1 MANVK
6 QNTTQIDNHEF
17 PGRMKL
23 TPEMLEHS
31 PLQTYRRSAWELA
44 AQLSFPLKKDE
55 AWRWVDLSELNFAEL
70 QQADGRA
77 KTAALTPDQLKG
89 LTKSGRGYLGSLIIS
104 PAGVVRQIVS
114 TNVER
119 AGVIFTDF
127 RSAEKD
133 YPELV
138 AKLAGSVVKPEES
151 KFAAMTAALAEDG
164 LLLYVPKNCRLEQ
177 PLLVQIL
184 AAAGDHQ
191 ATFTHTLIWLEAGA
205 LVDLELAFGS
215 LPTSSSSQPFH
226 SGIVEVHLDDDAV
239 LNLTEIQ
246 EFDHQVWN
254 ITHERAQVG
263 RNTRLTWLYGAL
275 GTHLSKNFIDIDL
288 LGRNAEVQVKGFY
301 LTDDNQHIDLDTQQN
316 HLAART
322 TSNLLFKGAVTES
335 SVAVWEGMIYV
346 APTAMQTDGYQSS
359 RNLVL
364 SRSAKV
370 NAIPGL
376 EILADDVRCSHGATV
391 GKIDEEELFYL
402 QARGIPLLDAEQLIL
417 EGFFGEVLELTPD
430 EAIKE
435 ILKSKITKKFAEVR
449 SRREQTEVG

>member
-17 PGRMKL
+17 PGLLSL
-23 TPEMLEHS
+23 TPEMFEHS

-55 AWRWVDLSELNFAEL
+55 AWRWVDLSKLNFAAL
-70 QQADGRA
+70 QQSNGSA
-77 KTAALTPDQLKG
+77 KAAAFTPEQLEG
-89 LTKSGRGYLGSLIIS
+89 LTKRENGHSGSLIIS
-104 PAGVVRQIVS
+104 PAGVVRQVDA
-114 TNVER
+114 TVER

-138 AKLAGSVVKPEES
+138 AKLSGSVVKPEES
-151 KFAAMTAALAEDG
+151 KFAAMTAALAEEG

-191 ATFTHTLIWLEAGA
+191 ASFTHTLIWLEAGA
-205 LVDLELAFGS
+205 SADLELAFGS
-215 LPTSSSSQPFH
+215 LPAGSASQTFH
-226 SGIVEVHLDDDAV
+226 SGIVEIHLDDEAV

-263 RNTRLTWLYGAL
+263 RHARFMWLYGAL
-275 GTHLSKNFIDIDL
+275 GTCLSKNFIDTDL
-288 LGRNAEVQVKGFY
+288 QGSDAEVQVKGFY
-301 LTDDNQHIDLDTQQN
+301 LTDDRQHIDLDTQQN
-316 HLAART
+316 HLAPRT

-335 SVAVWEGMIYV
+335 SAAVWEGMIYV

-417 EGFFGEVLELTPD
+417 EGFFGEVLELMPD

-435 ILKSKITKKFAEVR
+435 DLKSKITKKFAEVR
-449 SRREQTEVG
+449 IRRDQTEVG

>member
-17 PGRMKL
+17 PGRLSL
-23 TPEMLEHS
+23 TPEMLAHS

-44 AQLSFPLKKDE
+44 AQLSFPLKRDE

-77 KTAALTPDQLKG
+77 KTAALSPDQLKD
-89 LTKSGRGYLGSLIIS
+89 LTKSGRSYLGSLIIS
-104 PAGVVRQIVS
+104 PAGVVRQVDA
-114 TNVER
+114 NVER

-127 RSAEKD
+127 KTAEKD
-133 YPELV
+133 YPELI
-138 AKLAGSVVKPEES
+138 AKLAGSVVKPEAS

-191 ATFTHTLIWLEAGA
+191 ATFTYTLIWLEAGA
-205 LVDLELAFGS
+205 SVDLELAFGS
-215 LPTSSSSQPFH
+215 LPAGSTTQSFH

-301 LTDDNQHIDLDTQQN
+301 LTDDSQHIDLDTQQN

-435 ILKSKITKKFAEVR
+435 DLKSKITKKFAEVR

>member
-1 MANVK
+1 MANAK
-6 QNTTQIDNHEF
+6 RNTTQIDNHEF
-17 PGRMKL
+17 PGRL
-23 TPEMLEHS
+23 RLVQEMLAVS
-31 PLQTYRRSAWELA
+31 PLQAYRRSAWELA
-44 AQLSFPLKKDE
+44 EQLSFPSKKDE

-70 QQADGRA
+70 RQVNGSA
-77 KTAALTPDQLKG
+77 KAAAFTPDQLKS
-89 LTKSGRGYLGSLIIS
+89 LTKREKGYSGSLIVS
-104 PAGVVRQIVS
+104 PAGVIRQVDAKA
-114 TNVER
+114 EH

-127 RSAEKD
+127 RTAEKE

-138 AKLAGSVVKPEES
+138 AKFAGSVVKPDES

-164 LLLYVPKNCRLEQ
+164 FLLYVPTNCRLEK
-177 PLLVQIL
+177 PFLVQIL
-184 AAAGDHQ
+184 AAAGNHQ

-205 LVDLELAFGS
+205 SADLELAFGS
-215 LPTSSSSQPFH
+215 LPAGNTSQAFH
-226 SGIVEVHLDDDAV
+226 SGIVEVHLDDEAV

-263 RNTRLTWLYGAL
+263 RNTRLAWLYGAL
-275 GTHLSKNFIDIDL
+275 GTHLSKNFVDIDL
-288 LGRNAEVQVKGFY
+288 LGRDAEVQVKGFY
-301 LTDDNQHIDLDTQQN
+301 LTDDKQHIDLDTQQN

-335 SVAVWEGMIYV
+335 SAAVWEGMIYV

-391 GKIDEEELFYL
+391 GKIDVEELFYL

-435 ILKSKITKKFAEVR
+435 DLKSKISKKFAEAR

>member
-17 PGRMKL
+17 PGRLNL
-23 TPEMLEHS
+23 TPEMLAHS

-77 KTAALTPDQLKG
+77 KTAALSPHQLKD
-89 LTKSGRGYLGSLIIS
+89 LTKSGRSYLGNLIIS
-104 PAGVVRQIVS
+104 PAGVVRQVDANI
-114 TNVER
+114 ER
-119 AGVIFTDF
+119 AGVIFTDLNTG
-127 RSAEKD
+127 EKD
-133 YPELV
+133 YLELV

-151 KFAAMTAALAEDG
+151 KFAAMTAALAEGG

-191 ATFTHTLIWLEAGA
+191 ATFTHTLIWLEARA
-205 LVDLELAFGS
+205 SVDLELAFGS
-215 LPTSSSSQPFH
+215 LPAGSTSQSFH

-288 LGRNAEVQVKGFY
+288 LGRDAEVQVKGFY
-301 LTDDNQHIDLDTQQN
+301 LTDENQHIDLDTQQN

-364 SRSAKV
+364 SKSAKV

-435 ILKSKITKKFAEVR
+435 DLKSKINKKFAEVR

>member
-17 PGRMKL
+17 PGRLSL
-23 TPEMLEHS
+23 TPEMLAHS

-77 KTAALTPDQLKG
+77 KTAALSPHQLKD
-89 LTKSGRGYLGSLIIS
+89 LTKSGRSYLGNLIIS
-104 PAGVVRQIVS
+104 PAGVVRQVDANI
-114 TNVER
+114 ER
-119 AGVIFTDF
+119 AGVIFTDLNTG
-127 RSAEKD
+127 EKD

-138 AKLAGSVVKPEES
+138 AKLVGSVVKPEES

-191 ATFTHTLIWLEAGA
+191 ATFTHTLIWLEPGA
-205 LVDLELAFGS
+205 SVDLELAFGS
-215 LPTSSSSQPFH
+215 LPAGSTSQSFH
-226 SGIVEVHLDDDAV
+226 SGILEVHLDDDAV
-239 LNLTEIQ
+239 LNLTEVQ

-254 ITHERAQVG
+254 ITHERTQIG
-263 RNTRLTWLYGAL
+263 RNTRLKWLYGAL
-275 GTHLSKNFIDIDL
+275 GTHLSKNFVDIDL

-346 APTAMQTDGYQSS
+346 APNAMQTDGYQSS

-364 SRSAKV
+364 SKSAKV

-435 ILKSKITKKFAEVR
+435 DLKSKITKKFAEVR

>member
-17 PGRMKL
+17 PGRLSL
-23 TPEMLEHS
+23 TPEMLAHS

-44 AQLSFPLKKDE
+44 AQLSFPLKRDE

-77 KTAALTPDQLKG
+77 KTAALSPDQLKD
-89 LTKSGRGYLGSLIIS
+89 LTKSGRSYLGNLIIS
-104 PAGVVRQIVS
+104 PAGVVRQVDANI
-114 TNVER
+114 ER
-119 AGVIFTDF
+119 AGVIFTDLNTG
-127 RSAEKD
+127 EKD

-138 AKLAGSVVKPEES
+138 AKLVGSVVKPEES

-191 ATFTHTLIWLEAGA
+191 ATFTYTLIWLEAGA
-205 LVDLELAFGS
+205 SVDLELAFGS
-215 LPTSSSSQPFH
+215 LPAGSTSQSFH

-435 ILKSKITKKFAEVR
+435 DLKSKITKKFAEVR
-449 SRREQTEVG
+449 SKREQTEVG